1 MSTNLT
7 KSQIE
12 NIIKEEVQTLLSEA
26 VTAERLKDLYQTLR
40 RVTSSENPKAMF
52 GQLLSKYSD
61 LTGSA
66 LIAFGK
72 NADDINKIA
81 KELKRIRELPGIIN
95 NKKMTKLIDDRVSEL
110 TSAAQK
116 IQQKQ
121 AFAKKAAGAGAL
133 AALGGGAA
141 LMSSDD
147 PSQLMSVASA
157 SQLEDLPDEAFSSIP
172 DEEIMSL
179 PPEKKQVVKKKAESA
194 KAKRTRI
201 AHLAIA
207 AKNAKD
213 SVIKL
218 QSRLGALGY
227 NLGKYGVDGDY
238 GPATVKAVKDFQWA
252 NDLAE
257 DGIVGK
263 NTWKVLS
270 GQGAQGPGKSGN
282 GAGIGDGEGLGA
294 GLLSSLRSMDKND
307 EKLKYVYNATRV
319 ALTRALEKQGVPNRA
334 AFNTAQGYLPPVT
347 PNPYGNTMDVVKEKR
362 ILAISNLLKKGIKVR
377 LGDKDIVLSP
387 EVIYD
392 SLKAAIAR
400 GEALK
405 EGIAHSLVFNNQTR
419 LLD

>member
-1 MSTNLT
+1 MSTKLT
-7 KSQIE
+7 PSQIKK
-12 NIIKEEVQTLLSEA
+12 IIKEELENILLEVGSKTVEDAIDFFKIWARKTGAANSVNALEA
-26 VTAERLKDLYQTLR
+26 LKMLSKKTDLTAGDLTDAR
-40 RVTSSENPKAMF
+40 RVLNKIT
-52 GQLLSKYSD
+52 
-61 LTGSA
+61 
-66 LIAFGK
+66 
-72 NADDINKIA
+72 NADPRKEPLEAIY
-81 KELKRIRELPGIIN
+81 KELSDRTGLGKAA
-95 NKKMTKLIDDRVSEL
+95 DDAAPVVPIS
-110 TSAAQK
+110 TSGGSNLGLKAA
-116 IQQKQ
+116 
-121 AFAKKAAGAGAL
+121 AAGAV
-133 AALGGGAA
+133 AAGGG
-141 LMSSDD
+141 LMSMD
-147 PSQLMSVASA
+147 P
-157 SQLEDLPDEAFSSIP
+157 
-172 DEEIMSL
+172 EEIVKDSDATQLQSL
-179 PPEKKQVVKKKAESA
+179 PPEKLASFPEDELSNLPPEKQEIVKQKLESA
-194 KAKRTRI
+194 KVRRTRI

-227 NLGKYGVDGDY
+227 SLGKYGVDGDY

-252 NDLAE
+252 NDLVE

-270 GQGAQGPGKSGN
+270 GQGAQGPGKTGK
-282 GAGIGDGEGLGA
+282 GAGAGDGEGLGA

-319 ALTRALEKQGVPNRA
+319 ALTRALEEQGVPNRA

-377 LGDKDIVLSP
+377 LGDKDIVVSP
-387 EVIYD
+387 KAIYD

-405 EGIAHSLVFNNQTR
+405 EGVAHSLVFNNQTR